1 MSRAKLFANG
11 GSQAVRL
18 PKEFRF
24 DGEEVEVRRFGTG
37 VLITP
42 VEIDLDEWF
51 RSMDLAAGDDDF
63 MAEGRNQPLA
73 TPENIFD

>member
-1 MSRAKLFANG
+1 MTRAKLFANG

-24 DGEEVEVRRFGTG
+24 AGGEVEIRRFGAG

-42 VEIDLDEWF
+42 VAADLDAWF
-51 RSMDLAAGDDDF
+51 AAMDLADDDF
-63 MAEGRNQPLA
+63 MAEGRNQPRA
-73 TPENIFD
+73 EPETIFD

>member
-24 DGEEVEVRRFGTG
+24 EGDEVELRRVGGG

-42 VEIDLDEWF
+42 VRADLDEWF
-51 RSMDLAAGDDDF
+51 RSMDLADDDF

-73 TPENIFD
+73 TPEKLFD